1 MKIEGYRMAMPNDTS
16 IDIHLV
22 SEDYTKNHDDRL
34 ALSPAAGGEGDTGE
48 STEAKTLKPREY
60 TVELAGVNSDVIYG
74 PWKNIFYSCYFI
86 LTGVHALHVVGGMI
100 PITILLVQSL
110 RGRILPAN
118 TEYVG
123 LYWHFVDLVWIFL
136 FPLLY
141 LI

>member
-1 MKIEGYRMAMPNDTS
+1 MSQNQVKELQKKAGDGEEEKEYKIPIAHIS
-16 IDIHLV
+16 QDI
-22 SEDYTKNHDDRL
+22 T
-34 ALSPAAGGEGDTGE
+34 
-48 STEAKTLKPREY
+48 
-60 TVELAGVNSDVIYG
+60 YG

-86 LTGVHALHVVGGMI
+86 TTGVHGLHVVGGI
-100 PITILLVQSL
+100 VALFLLLGHAV
-110 RGRILPAN
+110 RGKILPPH

>member
-1 MKIEGYRMAMPNDTS
+1 MIEGGEAIAKLDGGHYT
-16 IDIHLV
+16 ID
-22 SEDYTKNHDDRL
+22 
-34 ALSPAAGGEGDTGE
+34 AANI
-48 STEAKTLKPREY
+48 
-60 TVELAGVNSDVIYG
+60 NSDVIYG

-86 LTGVHALHVVGGMI
+86 LTGVHGLHVIGGMI
-100 PITILLVQSL
+100 PITILLVQAT
-110 RGRILPAN
+110 RGKIFPTH